1 MDKGLRD
8 REKFR
13 KDILEVMKNHG
24 LTSATIQ
31 YVTAEKKYYDYD
43 DFVVSGLEESI
54 DELNRLINAQQFSLY
69 HSEEV
74 LKALE
79 VESKKDR

>member
-31 YVTAEKKYYDYD
+31 YVTAEKKYCDYD